1 MVANALTAGQ
11 MALDDLRV
19 ERNVATPGLRVG
31 AHLTIQQR
39 FEEWLETDDG
49 RFVFRWVR
57 DHALSMRRRGF
68 KRYGIGALWEA
79 ARYARDVQV
88 GPSGG
93 YALNDHYRS
102 RLARRLMAEVPELDS
117 FFETRRLTA

>member
-1 MVANALTAGQ
+1 MNEITAGQ

-19 ERNVATPGLRVG
+19 QRNVATPGLRVG

-49 RFVFRWVR
+49 RFVSRWVR
-57 DHALSMRRRGF
+57 NTALGMRRRGF
-68 KRYGIGALWEA
+68 AHYGIGALWES

-93 YALNDHYRS
+93 FKLNDHFRS
-102 RLARRLMAEVPELDS
+102 RLARRLMAEVPELDG